1 MKIWERV
8 VKIRLRREVTISGQL
23 YGFIERESA
32 TDVMFALSADL
43 ELQRREQMYEGRCF
57 QTTLSSVARAG
68 TGGREVDVCSEKKRI

>member
-8 VKIRLRREVTISGQL
+8 VKIRLRREVTIRGQQ

-43 ELQRREQMYEGRCF
+43 ELHYHP
-57 QTTLSSVARAG
+57 
-68 TGGREVDVCSEKKRI
+68 